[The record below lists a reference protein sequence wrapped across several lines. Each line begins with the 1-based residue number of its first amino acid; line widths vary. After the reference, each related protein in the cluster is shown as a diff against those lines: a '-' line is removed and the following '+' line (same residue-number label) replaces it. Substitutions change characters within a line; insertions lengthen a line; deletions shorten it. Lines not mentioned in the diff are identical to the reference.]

1 MVNKCS
7 VYGCK
12 SNNYTGHESRTVF
25 GLQRIK
31 DEELKKRWFKFVN
44 RKDLDVNS
52 TSIFVCDKHFE
63 EKYVNKNEK
72 RPRLIND
79 ANPVPTIHPEG
90 VYENVPSCQPT
101 PSRARKPP
109 KERIYRP
116 DEILSKEFQMLQVNN
131 FESVDESL
139 LKYLHTDYQ
148 CKRYEDHVIY
158 FKTEA
163 NELSVPEVTE
173 CIELITICM

>member
-63 EKYVNKNEK
+63 EKYVNRNEK

-116 DEILSKEFQMLQVNN
+116 DEILSKEFQMLQTT
-131 FESVDESL
+131 
-139 LKYLHTDYQ
+139 LK
-148 CKRYEDHVIY
+148 V
-158 FKTEA
+158 
-163 NELSVPEVTE
+163 
-173 CIELITICM
+173 